1 MRITDRVESRERCA
15 ESGWYAYDFILD
27 EPMDADFIRSLRAV
41 GGSFVFMTMLKKPF
55 FKIESDYY
63 IIKGVEGNNY
73 FRMAVHE
80 EHLSELERV
89 ERLVQGEIADG
100 AADRKS

>member
-1 MRITDRVESRERCA
+1 LRITDRIESRERCA
-15 ESGWYAYDFILD
+15 ESGWYAYDFLLD
-27 EPMDADFIRSLRAV
+27 EPMDAEFIKSLRAV

-80 EHLSELERV
+80 EHVTELERIEKIV
-89 ERLVQGEIADG
+89 MGGTVADTS
-100 AADRKS
+100 DRRP

>member
-1 MRITDRVESRERCA
+1 
-15 ESGWYAYDFILD
+15 
-27 EPMDADFIRSLRAV
+27 
-41 GGSFVFMTMLKKPF
+41 
-55 FKIESDYY
+55 
-63 IIKGVEGNNY
+63 
-73 FRMAVHE
+73 MAVHE